1 MGVFGPGAF
10 IRVWAFGPRMG
21 QDDVI
26 RRTHVGLYE
35 RHIEEARDRN
45 LNLSA
50 EIRDALDERMG
61 FADD

>member
-21 QDDVI
+21 HDDVI

-35 RHIEEARDRN
+35 RHLDRADEEN

-50 EIRDALDERMG
+50 EIRDALDDRMG
-61 FADD
+61 FDDA

>member
-1 MGVFGPGAF
+1 MGH
-10 IRVWAFGPRMG
+10 
-21 QDDVI
+21 DDVI

-35 RHIEEARDRN
+35 RHLERADDEN

-61 FADD
+61 FDDG